1 MTDRQVN
8 ILGICGSE
16 RAGGNTDLALAHTG
30 DLIRAR
36 GAAFRVIHL
45 RDHRIGPC
53 SPCGNC
59 NNRLE
64 PCAVD
69 DDMPGILEQLGRA
82 DGLIYATPG
91 HAFGLAHLMQIFME
105 RAGVGYLRF
114 DRPLANKVG
123 GVIVT
128 GRRYSD
134 AAVHHQLVDN
144 LLLNRM
150 ILVGSGF
157 PALLRNAAGPPGL
170 HDQEGL
176 DALARMVD
184 RMIDMCLLL
193 RGQQDGTDTLLPLR
207 DRNERVQHS
216 PVARAGDTPV
226 AVNGTPVAAAAIRA
240 GGPPG

>member
-1 MTDRQVN
+1 MTDRHVN

-16 RAGGNTDLALAHTG
+16 RPGGNTDLALAHTG
-30 DLIRAR
+30 ELIRAR
-36 GAAFRVIHL
+36 GATFDTLFL

-53 SPCGNC
+53 SACGDC
-59 NNRLE
+59 NSRLQR
-64 PCAVD
+64 CAVD
-69 DDMPGILEQLGRA
+69 DDDMPAIVERLSQA
-82 DGLIYATPG
+82 DGLIYATPV

-134 AAVHHQLVDN
+134 TTVHHQLVDN

-157 PALLRNAAGPPGL
+157 PALLRNAAGPPAL
-170 HDQEGL
+170 TDREGL

-193 RGQQDGTDTLLPLR
+193 GRQGDSTDVMLPLR
-207 DRNERVQHS
+207 DRNERVRVALPEDLELAIS
-216 PVARAGDTPV
+216 PAAPVARF
-226 AVNGTPVAAAAIRA
+226 
-240 GGPPG
+240 